1 LGAPPYLDTAAE
13 KKPAVGRAMGLA
25 WTERGGELLPVE
37 VALMPGGGTFT
48 LTGKLGEVMQESARA
63 ALSILRA
70 NHKTYGL
77 KKDFFKDLEVHIHI
91 PEGAVPKDGPS
102 AGITMATA
110 LLSALTK
117 KPVKPGYA
125 MTGEITLSGKLLPI
139 GGLNEKVL
147 AAKQADIQHILLPKK
162 NEKDLSE
169 LPVELKEGLTFHK
182 LDTLAQAF
190 DLVL

>member
-1 LGAPPYLDTAAE
+1 
-13 KKPAVGRAMGLA
+13 
-25 WTERGGELLPVE
+25 LLPVE

-48 LTGKLGEVMQESARA
+48 LTGKLGEVMQESAKA
-63 ALSILRA
+63 ALSFLRA

-77 KKDFFKDLEVHIHI
+77 KKDFFRNLEVHIHI

-125 MTGEITLSGKLLPI
+125 MTGEVTLSGKLLPI

-147 AAKQADIQHILLPKK
+147 AAKQAGIQQILLPKK
-162 NEKDLSE
+162 NEKDLAE
-169 LPVELKEGLTFHK
+169 LPGELKEGLTFHK
-182 LDTLAQAF
+182 LDTLVEAF
-190 DLVL
+190 KLVL